1 MPATSSPSPGW
12 SSSPDASVALSD
24 TFSPTLT
31 SPLPLFV
38 SLSLS
43 VAFSGKMPLGEN
55 DKRAL
60 FWGFV
65 SIFFALPTGIFVDA
79 LIRMARHTAP
89 ATKDLNYHQTLWR
102 GTQLYSAAF
111 MFTLLS
117 TVAGSYSAFKAWWYD
132 MDLSMWTSFRVKA
145 NEFEKVLPV
154 PHFPLPL
161 SHCLPLSFCR
171 FGRNGGLSTH
181 TSPSGGSH
189 CTPTS
194 RSAPSE

>member
-1 MPATSSPSPGW
+1 M
-12 SSSPDASVALSD
+12 L
-24 TFSPTLT
+24 
-31 SPLPLFV
+31 
-38 SLSLS
+38 
-43 VAFSGKMPLGEN
+43 AFSGKMPLGEN

-111 MFTLLS
+111 MYTLLS
-117 TVAGSYSAFKAWWYD
+117 TVAGTFSAYKAWWYD

-145 NEFEKVLPV
+145 NEFEKVL
-154 PHFPLPL
+154 
-161 SHCLPLSFCR
+161 S
-171 FGRNGGLSTH
+171 N
-181 TSPSGGSH
+181 H
-189 CTPTS
+189 CTV
-194 RSAPSE
+194 AY